1 MKERG
6 GGQHCVTGKGGP
18 SQADG
23 NSLDVMG
30 AIAQGVEAKCD
41 LLTGYSQM
49 VTEGVTA
56 IARELDIGE
65 KKIQRWRVA
74 REKLYSAKNEVIKSA
89 LNRLPGD
96 SIRQS

>member
-1 MKERG
+1 MTSQILKSKSLRGEVMKERG

-41 LLTGYSQM
+41 LLTGYLRWSPKFGQ
-49 VTEGVTA
+49 VVK
-56 IARELDIGE
+56 GE
-65 KKIQRWRVA
+65 FC
-74 REKLYSAKNEVIKSA
+74 
-89 LNRLPGD
+89 P
-96 SIRQS
+96 